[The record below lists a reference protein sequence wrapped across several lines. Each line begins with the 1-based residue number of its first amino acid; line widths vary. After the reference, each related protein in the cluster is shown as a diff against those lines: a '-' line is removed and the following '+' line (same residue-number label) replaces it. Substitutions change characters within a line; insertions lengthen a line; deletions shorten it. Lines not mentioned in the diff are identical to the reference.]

1 MVRASD
7 AHSWVEAWIPRRGWT
22 TFDPTPPDPNPPRVS
37 LWTRLGFYAD
47 AAEVF
52 WQDWVV
58 NYNLDRQLQL
68 ASRMGQS
75 SRHVGVNW
83 FDRLGLAGPRWW
95 NEVSDFAKRYGLW
108 LSSLA
113 ALALL
118 TGLFGKDGWRWWNT
132 RRRVLK
138 VQRGQAEASDATL
151 LYHRMLQVLKRR
163 GVEKPAWLTPCE
175 FARILEEPEVAVL
188 VEDLTSA
195 YNELRFGGRA
205 EAAGRMV
212 VLLERLETVP

>member
-1 MVRASD
+1 M
-7 AHSWVEAWIPRRGWT
+7 PRRGWV
-22 TFDPTPPDPNPPRVS
+22 TFDPTPPDPNPPRQS
-37 LWTRLGFYAD
+37 LWTRLGFYTD

-68 ASRMGQS
+68 ATRMGQS
-75 SRHVGVNW
+75 SRNVGLNW
-83 FDRLGLAGPRWW
+83 FDRLGLAVPRWW
-95 NEVSDFAKRYGLW
+95 NALLDFAKRYGLW
-108 LSSLA
+108 LSSLG

-118 TGLFGKDGWRWWNT
+118 AGLFGKDGLRWW
-132 RRRVLK
+132 RARQRVLK
-138 VQRGQAEASDATL
+138 VQRGEAQASDATL
-151 LYHRMLQVLKRR
+151 LYHRMLKVLKRR

-175 FARILEEPEVAVL
+175 FARVLEEPEVAAL

-205 EAAGRMV
+205 QAAGRMV
-212 VLLERLETVP
+212 VLLEKLEAVP